1 MEYSCQ
7 TYQLKCNE
15 CGRTF
20 GNRPLS
26 GCPEC
31 LAPLEIH
38 YDLAAIERSARFT
51 RAAIA
56 QGPFN
61 IWRYAALL
69 PIPEGFEPD
78 LPVGFTPLLRARNL
92 GQRIGADNLYV
103 KNDSVCFPTLSFKD
117 RVVSVALA
125 NAQAFGFTTVGCS
138 STGNLANSVAAQA
151 ARLGLK
157 ATILV
162 PADLEPAKILNTL
175 VYGARL
181 IRIDGNYDH
190 VNRLSTQ
197 IADEYSWGFVN
208 VNLRPYYAEGSK
220 TQGYEIAEQLG
231 WRLPDNVVCP
241 MAGGSLIRK
250 IRKAFN
256 ELIALGLV
264 EDKPVRFFGAQATG
278 CSPISHSVREGW
290 DYIEPQRPNTIA
302 RSLAIGNPADGP
314 AASRMIRA
322 TGGWAEDV
330 SDVEVVSGMQELA
343 ETEGIFTETAGG
355 VTTAVTA
362 RLYAQGRIS
371 RGPDHRRLHHR
382 QRPQDHRRPRRPLRP
397 PRQPRHPP
405 APHRLRRLPRRTRWR
420 PRTRA
425 HRRSDLNIRQK
436 EHRHF
441 HQDHSPDRLHPP
453 HRRPEAAH
461 QRRRESARAH
471 RRHRPELPRAL
482 HPDQG
487 RIRQAAPLYQHL
499 RQRRGHPL
507 PRRRHLR
514 LPGWRRGHAHPLHRR
529 RNEIKS
535 AKFRPLSNAWNP
547 F

>member
-1 MEYSCQ
+1 MEYSCP
-7 TYQLKCNE
+7 TYELKCNE
-15 CGRTF
+15 CGRRY

-26 GCPEC
+26 GCPDC
-31 LAPLEIH
+31 LAPLEIT
-38 YDLAAIERSARFT
+38 YDFEAIQKQTPIT
-51 RAAIA
+51 RQSIQ
-56 QGPFN
+56 QGPYN

-78 LPVGFTPLLRARNL
+78 LPVGFTPLIRAQNL
-92 GQRIGADNLYV
+92 GKRIGAANLFV

-125 NAQAFGFTTVGCS
+125 NAQKFGFTTVGCS

-151 ARLGLK
+151 ARLGLD
-157 ATILV
+157 ACILV

-181 IRIDGNYDH
+181 VRIDGNYDH
-190 VNRLSTQ
+190 VNRLCTQ
-197 IADEYSWGFVN
+197 IADEYAWGFVN

-250 IRKAFN
+250 LRKAFN

-278 CSPISHSVREGW
+278 CSPIAHAVREGW

-314 AASRMIRA
+314 AASKMIRS

-330 SDVEVVSGMQELA
+330 SDIEVVSGMQELA

-362 RLYAQGRIS
+362 RLYAQGRIAPGETTVVCITGNGLKTTDALVGRFDHLES
-371 RGPDHRRLHHR
+371 RAI
-382 QRPQDHRRPRRPLRP
+382 RPRLADFADYLRELSGDLE
-397 PRQPRHPP
+397 P
-405 APHRLRRLPRRTRWR
+405 ALV
-420 PRTRA
+420 
-425 HRRSDLNIRQK
+425 
-436 EHRHF
+436 
-441 HQDHSPDRLHPP
+441 
-453 HRRPEAAH
+453 AA
-461 QRRRESARAH
+461 
-471 RRHRPELPRAL
+471 
-482 HPDQG
+482 D
-487 RIRQAAPLYQHL
+487 
-499 RQRRGHPL
+499 
-507 PRRRHLR
+507 
-514 LPGWRRGHAHPLHRR
+514 
-529 RNEIKS
+529 
-535 AKFRPLSNAWNP
+535 
-547 F
+547 

>member
-15 CGRTF
+15 CGRAY

-31 LAPLEIH
+31 LAPLEVH
-38 YDLAAIERSARFT
+38 YDLAKIQAEGRFT

-56 QGPFN
+56 AGPHN

-78 LPVGFTPLLRARNL
+78 LPVGFTPLVRARNL
-92 GQRIGADNLYV
+92 GRRIGASNLYV

-125 NAQAFGFTTVGCS
+125 NAQKFGFTTVGCS

-151 ARLGLK
+151 ARLGLD
-157 ATILV
+157 ATILI

-181 IRIDGNYDH
+181 VRIDGNYDH
-190 VNRLSTQ
+190 VNRLCTL
-197 IADEYSWGFVN
+197 IAEEYSYGFVN

-250 IRKAFN
+250 LRKAFN

-264 EDKPVRFFGAQATG
+264 QDKPVKFFGAQATG
-278 CSPISHSVREGW
+278 CSPIAQSVREGA
-290 DYIEPQRPNTIA
+290 DDIIPQRPNTIA

-314 AASRMIRA
+314 AASRMIQS

-330 SDVEVVSGMQELA
+330 SDIELVAGIQELA

-355 VTTAVTA
+355 VTTAVAA
-362 RLYAQGRIS
+362 RLYQQGRIH
-371 RGPDHRRLHHR
+371 PDETTVICITGNGLKTTDALANRYPVTRAV
-382 QRPQDHRRPRRPLRP
+382 RPRLADFAEYLTELGV
-397 PRQPRHPP
+397 
-405 APHRLRRLPRRTRWR
+405 AP
-420 PRTRA
+420 
-425 HRRSDLNIRQK
+425 
-436 EHRHF
+436 
-441 HQDHSPDRLHPP
+441 
-453 HRRPEAAH
+453 
-461 QRRRESARAH
+461 ESALATV
-471 RRHRPELPRAL
+471 
-482 HPDQG
+482 
-487 RIRQAAPLYQHL
+487 
-499 RQRRGHPL
+499 
-507 PRRRHLR
+507 
-514 LPGWRRGHAHPLHRR
+514 
-529 RNEIKS
+529 
-535 AKFRPLSNAWNP
+535 
-547 F
+547 